1 MKASYLLPSYWEDS
15 NGRVVC
21 SQHLGNYLR
30 CALEAEPEAVEVH
43 TPLGVHFRMTDA
55 EVTEFAE
62 QIRDLC
68 GESLSICEDCRGG
81 W

>member
-30 CALEAEPEAVEVH
+30 CALEAEPEAIEVH
-43 TPLGVHFRMTDA
+43 TPLGVHYRMTDA
-55 EVTEFAE
+55 EVADFMEFVH
-62 QIRDLC
+62 
-68 GESLSICEDCRGG
+68 ESAGDVSICEDCRGG